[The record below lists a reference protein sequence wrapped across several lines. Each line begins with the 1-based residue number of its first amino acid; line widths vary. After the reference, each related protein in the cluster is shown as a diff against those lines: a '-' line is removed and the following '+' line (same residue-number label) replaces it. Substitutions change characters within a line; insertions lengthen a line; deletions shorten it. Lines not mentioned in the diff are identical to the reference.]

1 MVEKTLNAFVRET
14 KESAFA
20 VEIAVEGHT
29 LKGDEP
35 ISEGGKDLGPGPH
48 ALLLASLGECTAITV
63 RWYAQ
68 RHDIPLDA
76 VDVTLTYRR
85 DRIEGHSGLL
95 DVFTKA
101 VHLDGPA
108 LTPEQRA
115 KLLDVAGKC
124 PIQRLM
130 EGMPVI
136 RTSERV

>member
-1 MVEKTLNAFVRET
+1 MTERTLNAIVRET

-20 VEIAVEGHT
+20 TEIIVDGHT
-29 LKGDEP
+29 LKGDQ
-35 ISEGGKDLGPGPH
+35 SVAEGGKNLGPNPH
-48 ALLLASLGECTAITV
+48 ELLLAALGECTAMTV
-63 RWYAQ
+63 RWYAM

-76 VDVTLTYRR
+76 VDVTLTYRH
-85 DRIEGHSGLL
+85 DHLEGHSGLM
-95 DVFTKA
+95 DIFTKA
-101 VHLDGPA
+101 VHFEGPS
-108 LTPEQRA
+108 LTAEQRA